1 MAVDNKLFT
10 VAGITTHRGVTP
22 GGAVVERTK
31 VRYGTD
37 MIRLVKMLNSPKKV
51 WDRPNGI
58 GLAPVR
64 LDLVDLPQAL
74 TKLDSLQFLAGNESF
89 QGADDQFLIRE
100 EIRDRTKQA
109 AREAKRATLTVNA
122 GKLVSAVAQAKKP
135 VTA

>member
-10 VAGITTHRGVTP
+10 VAGITTHRGVTR
-22 GGAVVERTK
+22 GGVVVERTK
-31 VRYGTD
+31 VRFGTD

-51 WDRPNGI
+51 WDRPNDI

-64 LDLVDLPQAL
+64 LDLADLPQAL
-74 TKLDSLQFLAGNESF
+74 TKLDALQYLAGNESF

-100 EIRDRTKQA
+100 ELVDRQKRA

-122 GKLVSAVAQAKKP
+122 GKLIHAAKAKAP

>member
-10 VAGITTHRGVTP
+10 VAGITTHRGSRGTITS
-22 GGAVVERTK
+22 ERTK

-37 MIRLVKMLNSPKKV
+37 MIRLVKMLNSDKKIV
-51 WDRPNGI
+51 DRPNQI
-58 GLAPVR
+58 ELAPAR
-64 LDLVDLPQAL
+64 LDLVDLPGPL
-74 TKLDSLQFLAGNESF
+74 TKLDALQYLAGHELF

-122 GKLVSAVAQAKKP
+122 GKLVSAQAKAKAP